1 LVFARKPAPVQ
12 VSWLGYPNTTG
23 LKVMDYRLTDTIAD
37 PPGGADDLH
46 TETLLRLPGGFLCY
60 RPGAAV
66 EGAGVARAADAGALT
81 FGSFNTLSK
90 VTPDVVR
97 VWSEILQRIP
107 ASRLLL
113 KSEVLDEEETRAR
126 VEGAF
131 AARGVAPERIEL
143 LPWIEEYSQHMAVYS
158 RVDVALDPFPYNGT
172 TTTCEALW
180 MGVPVITLRGNRHAA
195 RVGASILHHGG
206 VPEWIA
212 ESEGNYIALAMES
225 AADRPALR
233 ASRAAIAGRVRAS
246 VVTDQARFTRAL
258 EDACR
263 SVWVAWC
270 KSAAP

>member
-1 LVFARKPAPVQ
+1 MFARKPAPVQ